1 MSSRQPQIPT
11 AIERALSRFTN
22 THAKEEEIF
31 SQCTTEDEIWTL
43 AKSLEEEQGGRMSL
57 RNLRR
62 IEPFITSISQY
73 AKVIEVFVQ
82 VKPEILGLIWV
93 CPEINRY

>member
-1 MSSRQPQIPT
+1 
-11 AIERALSRFTN
+11 
-22 THAKEEEIF
+22 
-31 SQCTTEDEIWTL
+31 
-43 AKSLEEEQGGRMSL
+43 MSL

-62 IEPFITSISQY
+62 IEPFITGISQY

-93 CPEINRY
+93 CPEIDRYRDILPDLVNVLGASKIYALGSLLHFKDCAQSESLL